1 MRNTR
6 AFFEFPVKRTF
17 RSAVTVLVVVTL
29 VAGLTV
35 WKPELAS
42 ANHPVLVE
50 GEKDY
55 DGDGLVGSA
64 EDTDNATDRI
74 FGTINGALGNID
86 LGPAINATHAN
97 QNGRVVIVTS
107 GRFPEG
113 VSITAANGN
122 VSLEAA
128 PGVDAD
134 IDAVVQGAA
143 GNAGRQANPGIIVN
157 APANRYVTIRNI
169 MSRNWTEE
177 IRVMGDSRVTIANC
191 RFENN
196 VSFGIHVLDNA
207 RVAINNSQVNATGF
221 RQAGGVNNT
230 PSPGIGIQFE
240 DSSSGSVAFTTVS
253 GSFSVGLAN
262 DIQTQGSV
270 FVMDV
275 NTFDNN
281 PNFRGFFRQGA
292 VPANF

>member
-1 MRNTR
+1 M
-6 AFFEFPVKRTF
+6 FGFPGLQNF
-17 RSAVTVLVVVTL
+17 RSALTVLVAGTL

-35 WKPELAS
+35 WKPAPVS

-55 DGDGLVGSA
+55 DGDGLVGAA

-74 FGTINGALGNID
+74 FGTINGALGNTD
-86 LGPAINATHAN
+86 LGAAINATHAN

-107 GRFPEG
+107 GRFPES

-143 GNAGRQANPGIIVN
+143 GNAGRQAQPGIIVN

-169 MSRNWTEE
+169 MSRNWTDG
-177 IRVMGDSRVTIANC
+177 IRVMGDSRVTLSRC

-196 VSFGIHVLDNA
+196 VSFGIHVIDNA
-207 RVAINNSQVNATGF
+207 RVAISNSEVNATGF
-221 RQAGGVNNT
+221 RQAGGVNNV
-230 PSPGIGIQFE
+230 PSPGIGIGFE
-240 DSSSGSVAFTTVS
+240 DSSSGSVALTTIS

-270 FVMDV
+270 SVMDV
-275 NTFDNN
+275 SAFDNN

-292 VPANF
+292 VPSNF